1 MNYPI
6 TLVQLENSLAL
17 SIPDSGSVKSTY
29 EQLLE
34 KNPLTPF
41 PFWAKLWASSKA
53 LTSFLINH
61 SELIQDKSVL
71 EIGAGIGQ
79 PSFTIAAKAKE
90 VIISDHNADAVELIN
105 YNIQQLGCTNVKAAC
120 LDWNDFPENIQADI
134 ILLSDINYAPD
145 EFEPLL
151 KLIQHFIKQKSK
163 IIIATPQRIMASP
176 FIEKL
181 EGYIKHSHATT
192 INEADLAVAICVYI
206 LME

>member
-6 TLVQLENSLAL
+6 TLVQLENGLTL
-17 SIPDSGSVKSTY
+17 SVPISESVKYTY

-34 KNPLTPF
+34 KEPLTPF

-61 SELIQDKSVL
+61 SEWIQDKTAL

-105 YNIQQLGCTNVKAAC
+105 YNIQQLACTNVKAAC
-120 LDWNDFPENIQADI
+120 LDWNDFPKNIQADI

-151 KLIQHFIKQKSK
+151 KLIQHFIKLKSK

-181 EGYIKHSHATT
+181 EGYIKHAYTTT
-192 INEADLAVAICVYI
+192 INEADLSVVVSIYI

>member
-6 TLVQLENSLAL
+6 TIVQLENSLTL
-17 SIPDSGSVKSTY
+17 SIPISESVKGTY

-34 KNPLTPF
+34 RDPLTPF

-61 SELIQDKSVL
+61 SEWINNKAVL

-120 LDWNDFPENIQADI
+120 LNWNDLPENIHADI
-134 ILLSDINYAPD
+134 ILLSDINYAPTD
-145 EFEPLL
+145 FEPLL
-151 KLIQHFIKQKSK
+151 KLIQQFIKQRSK

-181 EGYIKHSHATT
+181 EGYIKHAHTIT
-192 INEADLAVAICVYI
+192 INEADLAVAISIYI